1 MERAMR
7 TWGSTV
13 YRLALNQTQS
23 PHDAEDICQDVF
35 LRLLKDATAFKDDEH
50 LKAWLL
56 CVGNDAP
63 NSPTRFPMRAAKI
76 LAATMRHAPC
86 RTASSDER

>member
-56 CVGNDAP
+56 CVAINRCRDLHR
-63 NSPTRFPMRAAKI
+63 SVIIAAEM
-76 LAATMRHAPC
+76 LRRSRLRCCGVPRCAATR
-86 RTASSDER
+86 

>member
-1 MERAMR
+1 MQPTLRQDDFMERAMR

-35 LRLLKDATAFKDDEH
+35 LRLL
-50 LKAWLL
+50 
-56 CVGNDAP
+56 
-63 NSPTRFPMRAAKI
+63 
-76 LAATMRHAPC
+76 
-86 RTASSDER
+86 

>member
-50 LKAWLL
+50 
-56 CVGNDAP
+56 
-63 NSPTRFPMRAAKI
+63 
-76 LAATMRHAPC
+76 
-86 RTASSDER
+86 